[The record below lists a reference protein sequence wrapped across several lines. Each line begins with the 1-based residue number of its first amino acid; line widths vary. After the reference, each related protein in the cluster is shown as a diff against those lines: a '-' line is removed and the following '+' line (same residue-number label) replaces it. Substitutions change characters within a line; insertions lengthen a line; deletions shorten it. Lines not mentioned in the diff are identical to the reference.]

1 MRKKIWKVIWFGK
14 KCIARG
20 GGWWKRDQKKIHR
33 WLFISGNGRS
43 GRSGVR
49 VDNASYWSRCFC
61 GAYCFPI
68 SRINQYIQT
77 DRVTWTRDYYWQ
89 MHSFDKRAALARL
102 RFQCRRSRFAILLN
116 RPLLPRYLLLALSD
130 FPVFEYSRQSVHWLT
145 RAVKNNDESVSSTRL
160 VSPQFFNAGFSS
172 VDCDNV
178 LIVERNKIDW
188 NNIRTKMLETGLTR
202 SLEIHAA
209 LYKLS

>member
-1 MRKKIWKVIWFGK
+1 MRKEIRKVIWFGK

-68 SRINQYIQT
+68 SRINQYVQT

-89 MHSFDKRAALARL
+89 MHSFDKRVALDSAFNAVAL
-102 RFQCRRSRFAILLN
+102 VSRRYFEIAHFCLAISFSRWVISLCSN
-116 RPLLPRYLLLALSD
+116 
-130 FPVFEYSRQSVHWLT
+130 T
-145 RAVKNNDESVSSTRL
+145 RAKVFTGLQEQLRTTTSLSLRQDLCPLSFARCVFISGL
-160 VSPQFFNAGFSS
+160 QQFFNCSS
-172 VDCDNV
+172 
-178 LIVERNKIDW
+178 
-188 NNIRTKMLETGLTR
+188 G
-202 SLEIHAA
+202 
-209 LYKLS
+209 